1 MKANIRFIAH
11 LLVKLGNIVD
21 MSQYLRG
28 LDELVKLA
36 NDAELDLSNY
46 HHVGYD
52 SRNEYIILYDGDS
65 SEIRVDQ
72 GSAWFPGNYGTSR
85 EEDVICID
93 M

>member
-28 LDELVKLA
+28 LDSLVELAKQ
-36 NDAELDLSNY
+36 AELDLTNY
-46 HHVGYD
+46 THIGYD
-52 SRNEYIILYDGDS
+52 NRNEYIILYDGDS

-72 GSAWFPGNYGTSR
+72 TSAWFPGNYGTFR
-85 EEDVICID
+85 EDVICVD

>member
-28 LDELVKLA
+28 LDGLVKLA
-36 NDAELDLSNY
+36 NDAELDLNNY
-46 HHVGYD
+46 THVGYD

-72 GSAWFPGNYGTSR
+72 NSAWFPGNYGTSR

>member
-1 MKANIRFIAH
+1 MKNIKYIAH

-21 MSQYLRG
+21 MTQYLRG
-28 LDELVKLA
+28 LDSLVKLA
-36 NDAELDLSNY
+36 NDAELDLANY
-46 HHVGYD
+46 THVGYD
-52 SRNEYIILYDGDS
+52 NRNEYIILYDGDS

-72 GSAWFPGNYGTSR
+72 TSVWFPGNYGTAR

>member
-28 LDELVKLA
+28 LDGLVKLA
-36 NDAELDLSNY
+36 NDTELDLTNY
-46 HHVGYD
+46 RHVGFD
-52 SRNEYIILYDGDS
+52 NRNEYIILYDGDS

-72 GSAWFPGNYGTSR
+72 SSAWFPGNYGTSR